1 VLTCANDV
9 KEMVMQDPLFFFVGP
24 HIFISV
30 LPEAHNEFLPI
41 VTVHLEVEK
50 ACAGVVRVLGI
61 LWHILIPNHKANHA
75 MSEKEQHYGIIGI
88 ACVRG

>member
-1 VLTCANDV
+1 
-9 KEMVMQDPLFFFVGP
+9 
-24 HIFISV
+24 
-30 LPEAHNEFLPI
+30 